1 MASTRTGPRRRSS
14 SGTCVSHRYR
24 ESTAAEEWCDAALS
38 QHDRNVAWI
47 AAGGNAEGSMRA
59 LRGKWRL
66 HRIKLSS
73 AQQVPDLHPFRV
85 GVLDIGG
92 SLQKRVIDV
101 VRTNQHVKWIA
112 LIAEGVPSQELS
124 DLVKGFCFDVHKTPL
139 DDERL
144 DATLERAY
152 RAAQVEGRMHRTGH
166 EQQYADAV
174 QMIGASAP
182 VRELHRLLMRAASS
196 DAPVILQ
203 GENGTGKELAARLLH
218 RHSPR
223 AARPFVVINCGA
235 LPTQLI
241 QSELFGYE
249 AGAFAVAS
257 SRKLGRLELANG
269 GTVVLDDVDKL
280 GPEMQTDLLG
290 FLRNGTFWRVGGVE
304 PISADVRLIA
314 TTTVDLTAA
323 IAAGRFR
330 EDLYYRLNVIHVN
343 VPPLRE
349 RGVDVIRLARHFLKR
364 HGSPCRF
371 THASVEAMLRYHW
384 PGNVRELI
392 NRVQRAATVA
402 DGLLLKPKH
411 LGLPDPSGT
420 EKRQP
425 TLAEA
430 RARAER
436 EAIQEALRQSAHNV
450 ARAARQ
456 LGIGRV
462 TLYRLIGK
470 HGISLQREY

>member
-1 MASTRTGPRRRSS
+1 M
-14 SGTCVSHRYR
+14 
-24 ESTAAEEWCDAALS
+24 
-38 QHDRNVAWI
+38 
-47 AAGGNAEGSMRA
+47 
-59 LRGKWRL
+59 
-66 HRIKLSS
+66 
-73 AQQVPDLHPFRV
+73 
-85 GVLDIGG
+85 
-92 SLQKRVIDV
+92 
-101 VRTNQHVKWIA
+101 
-112 LIAEGVPSQELS
+112 
-124 DLVKGFCFDVHKTPL
+124 
-139 DDERL
+139 
-144 DATLERAY
+144 
-152 RAAQVEGRMHRTGH
+152 
-166 EQQYADAV
+166 
-174 QMIGASAP
+174 
-182 VRELHRLLMRAASS
+182 
-196 DAPVILQ
+196 
-203 GENGTGKELAARLLH
+203 
-218 RHSPR
+218 
-223 AARPFVVINCGA
+223 
-235 LPTQLI
+235 
-241 QSELFGYE
+241 
-249 AGAFAVAS
+249 
-257 SRKLGRLELANG
+257 
-269 GTVVLDDVDKL
+269 LDDVDKL

-371 THASVEAMLRYHW
+371 TRASVEAMLRYHW

-402 DGLLLKPKH
+402 DGLLLQPKH

-425 TLAEA
+425 TRAEA